1 MSVIAFRTKTV
12 VRWTCCWAAGGC
24 LGRWWGQEGRV
35 AWARCG
41 GLLSGKD
48 AGASQTA
55 GRFSS
60 HPVCS
65 EVKSH
70 IDMTL
75 TFLVCYSGWC
85 WAKSSGG
92 DSLGDL
98 PGLTQPC
105 PGTCL
110 SGAGTGWGCGSS
122 QHRLWGQES
131 HFRNSSAHFSLF
143 HWLLQGQQEA
153 QLPTF
158 LRLKHAFLLLL
169 PFRWQKELVP
179 GPLSTGE
186 WHPISPTLLKNLEGR
201 QLWLCWSTQFYWM
214 KTAIII
220 VLMQCRTRLS
230 AVAVITVLPT
240 LKKIIGSCQSS
251 IWPPSKEIK

>member
-12 VRWTCCWAAGGC
+12 VRWTRCWAAGGC

-186 WHPISPTLLKNLEGR
+186 WHPISPTLLKNLEAVVAMLIYLVLLDENCNNNSADAV
-201 QLWLCWSTQFYWM
+201 QN
-214 KTAIII
+214 KTFS
-220 VLMQCRTRLS
+220 CCSHHSS
-230 AVAVITVLPT
+230 ASFEENNLFMPVQYLAAF
-240 LKKIIGSCQSS
+240 
-251 IWPPSKEIK
+251 